1 MKIFNVNL
9 VIVKPL
15 VEFNLWMLYLYTII
29 LMLQNKIYQNFFIEI
44 IKTFLVIVFGLSI
57 IALTVRAVNF
67 LDLIVDSGY
76 PVSTYFKYSFLNLF
90 GIAPKFIPLAFLL
103 TIVIFILKHLEDS
116 EFVILWTSGIKKI
129 QVVNLLFF
137 TSLTILLFYIILSAF
152 LTPIALNKSRQLLSE
167 DQLNSFLPTVRTQ
180 QFNDSFKG
188 FTFIVE
194 KKINNEIQNIFLH
207 DNGKNLKNLSP
218 NISNELNTT
227 IVAEKGI
234 VKERKMFLFN
244 GQIISSKSTNEET
257 EVLKFEQ
264 LNIDL
269 GDLATTTIK
278 QPKLQETST
287 LKLFSCL
294 VSRDNYPDICKNN
307 VNKEIFPVLIRRVVL
322 PFYIPVITIICSFL
336 LLKNQRIYS
345 NKISIF
351 VYGFLI
357 LLLTELLIRYT
368 GLNFLL
374 RVFYTLMPFCLS
386 LFFYSFL
393 NYKFSKESKIS

>member
-1 MKIFNVNL
+1 
-9 VIVKPL
+9 
-15 VEFNLWMLYLYTII
+15 
-29 LMLQNKIYQNFFIEI
+29 MLQNKIYQNFFIEI

-103 TIVIFILKHLEDS
+103 TIVIFILKHIEDS
-116 EFVILWTSGIKKI
+116 EFVILWTSGVKKI

-137 TSLTILLFYIILSAF
+137 TSLSVLLFYVILSAF

-269 GDLATTTIK
+269 SDLATTTIK

-287 LKLFSCL
+287 MKLFSCL
-294 VSRDNYPDICKNN
+294 VSKDNYPNICKDN

>member
-1 MKIFNVNL
+1 
-9 VIVKPL
+9 
-15 VEFNLWMLYLYTII
+15 
-29 LMLQNKIYQNFFIEI
+29 MLQNKIYQNFFIEI
-44 IKTFLVIVFGLSI
+44 IRTFLVIVFGLSI

-67 LDLIVDSGY
+67 LDLIVDNGY

-103 TIVIFILKHLEDS
+103 SMVIFILKHIEDS

-137 TSLTILLFYIILSAF
+137 TSLIVLLFYIVLSAF

-167 DQLNSFLPTVRTQ
+167 DQLNSFLPTIRTQ
-180 QFNDSFKG
+180 QFSDSFKG

-207 DNGKNLKNLSP
+207 DTGKNLKNLSP
-218 NISNELNTT
+218 NISSESNTT
-227 IVAEKGI
+227 VVAEKGI

-244 GQIISSKSTNEET
+244 GQIISSKSSNEET
-257 EVLKFEQ
+257 EIIKFEQ

-269 GDLATTTIK
+269 SDLVTTTIK

-287 LKLFSCL
+287 LTLISCLFSK
-294 VSRDNYPDICKNN
+294 SQNPEICKKD
-307 VNKEIFPVLIRRVVL
+307 VNKEIFPILIRRIVL
-322 PFYIPVITIICSFL
+322 PFYIPVITLVCSFL

-351 VYGFLI
+351 IYGFII

-368 GLNFLL
+368 GLNYLL
-374 RVFYTLMPFCLS
+374 RIFYLIMPVSLS
-386 LFFYSFL
+386 LFFYFFL
-393 NYKFSKESKIS
+393 NYKFSKESKIT

>member
-1 MKIFNVNL
+1 
-9 VIVKPL
+9 
-15 VEFNLWMLYLYTII
+15 
-29 LMLQNKIYQNFFIEI
+29 MLQNKIYQNFFIEI
-44 IKTFLVIVFGLSI
+44 IRTFLVIVFGLSI

-67 LDLIVDSGY
+67 LDLIVDNGY

-103 TIVIFILKHLEDS
+103 SMVIFILKHIEDS

-137 TSLTILLFYIILSAF
+137 TSIIVLIFYIILSAF

-167 DQLNSFLPTVRTQ
+167 DQLNSFLPTIRTQ
-180 QFNDSFKG
+180 QFSDSFKG

-207 DNGKNLKNLSP
+207 DTGKNLKNLSP
-218 NISNELNTT
+218 NISSESNTT
-227 IVAEKGI
+227 VVAEKGI

-244 GQIISSKSTNEET
+244 GQIISSKSSNEET
-257 EVLKFEQ
+257 EIIRFEQ

-269 GDLATTTIK
+269 SDLVTTTIK

-287 LKLFSCL
+287 LTLISCLFSK
-294 VSRDNYPDICKNN
+294 SQNPEICKKD
-307 VNKEIFPVLIRRVVL
+307 VDKEIFPILMRRIVL
-322 PFYIPVITIICSFL
+322 PFYIPVITLVCSFL

-351 VYGFLI
+351 IYGFII

-368 GLNFLL
+368 GLNYLL
-374 RVFYTLMPFCLS
+374 RIFYLIMPVSLS
-386 LFFYSFL
+386 LFFYFFL
-393 NYKFSKESKIS
+393 NYKFSKESKIT